1 MTLSSIRR
9 KLFKVSKVCTV
20 CLFLAFISFLLYDH
34 LNPVD
39 LSTLKQTSRVVKADD
54 GSWLYAQINA
64 EHKWRFPVDVT
75 MLDPGYLDMLLA
87 FEDRNFY
94 AHPGLD
100 FLAMGRA
107 LSQLIIHRKIV
118 SGGSTITMQLAR
130 LLDPKPR
137 TIRAK
142 LTEILRA
149 FQLEWHYSKE
159 EILSAYLTLTPY
171 GSNVEGVVG
180 ASMRYFGK
188 LPRSLSAGESAL
200 LVSLPQ
206 SPERNRPD
214 RHLENAINAR
224 NKVLKIAW
232 DKELINQF
240 EYQQAIEQTPP
251 TKLKKYP
258 RHAPHLAQKILS
270 NPKIPQKE
278 IATTLNR
285 LLQKQ
290 LEVWARG
297 KAETLAKDTT
307 IALLMIRNRDASVQ
321 AYLGSHD
328 MFSQNVSGYVDMIQ
342 AVRSPGSTMKP
353 FIYAFGFDDHF
364 IHPNTLI
371 LDQETRFGD
380 YMPHN
385 FSNTYTGEVTVAYA
399 LQHSLNI
406 PAVKIL
412 QKVGTEAFVNKISA
426 YTGKLRV
433 PKKRATLPVA
443 LGGVGIS
450 MWQLSQLYV
459 ALANSGRADPIH
471 YLKIPES
478 TTAPQK
484 LCDKK
489 SAKMTTAI
497 LREVPAPEG
506 FVDTHHQIAYKTGT
520 SYGYR
525 DAWAIAYSKEY
536 TVAVWVG
543 KPNNATQSRLTGRST
558 AAPLAFEAFA
568 LLQTLI
574 PQNNWQWSPRYLGN
588 EVPLGLTYFDKES
601 HNHARQQLA
610 MVYPL
615 DNARFRNAGCG
626 NTLVEIKVEHGLKP
640 YYWYI
645 DGNPKEISQTST
657 TIPFDYGAHTITI
670 IDTKGATITRNIWVD
685 KPEC

>member
-1 MTLSSIRR
+1 MKQGRISQKMFKTAKICTLCFS
-9 KLFKVSKVCTV
+9 
-20 CLFLAFISFLLYDH
+20 LAFISFLLFDSF
-34 LNPVD
+34 NPVD
-39 LSTLKQTSRVVKADD
+39 ISALNHTSRVVKADD
-54 GSWLYAQINA
+54 GSWLYAQINT
-64 EHKWRFPVDVT
+64 EHKWRFPVNIK
-75 MLDPGYLDMLLA
+75 MLDPGYIDMLLA
-87 FEDRNFY
+87 FEDQHFY
-94 AHPGLD
+94 SHPGLD
-100 FLAMGRA
+100 LFAMMRA
-107 LSQLIIHRKIV
+107 LSQLIVHQKIV

-137 TIRAK
+137 TVTAK

-171 GSNVEGVVG
+171 GSNVEGVIG

-214 RHLENAINAR
+214 RHIENAIKARDKVLTIAR
-224 NKVLKIAW
+224 N
-232 DKELINQF
+232 KELINPF
-240 EYQQAIEQTPP
+240 EYQQAIAKSPP
-251 TKLKKYP
+251 VKLKKYP

-270 NPKIPQKE
+270 NPKLSQKE
-278 IATTLNR
+278 IPTTLNGP
-285 LLQKQ
+285 LQKQ
-290 LEVWARG
+290 LEIWAKS
-297 KAETLAKDTT
+297 KAEILAKDTT
-307 IALLMIRNRDASVQ
+307 MALLLIRNRDASIQ
-321 AYLGSHD
+321 AYLGSHN
-328 MFSQNVSGYVDMIQ
+328 MFSQKVPGYVDMIQ

-353 FIYAFGFDDHF
+353 FIYAFGFDNHV

-380 YMPHN
+380 YLPHN

-412 QKVGTEAFVNKISA
+412 KRVGTEAFIEQIAA
-426 YTGKLRV
+426 YGGKLHI
-433 PKKRATLPVA
+433 PKNRATLPVA

-459 ALANSGRADPIH
+459 ALANSGRADQIH
-471 YLKIPES
+471 YLKKAVKAAIS
-478 TTAPQK
+478 QK

-489 SAKMTTAI
+489 SARMITAI

-506 FVDTHHQIAYKTGT
+506 FVDTNYQIAYKTGT

-525 DAWAIAYSKEY
+525 DAWTIAYSKEY

-568 LLQTLI
+568 LLETLV

-601 HNHARQQLA
+601 HDRARRQLTII
-610 MVYPL
+610 YPQ

-626 NTLVEIKVEHGLKP
+626 DTLVEIKAEHGLKP

-645 DGNPKEISQTST
+645 DGNPKKIDQAST
-657 TIPFDYGAHTITI
+657 TIPFDFGAHTITI

>member
-1 MTLSSIRR
+1 MTLNSIGL
-9 KLFKVSKVCTV
+9 KLLKALKICTV
-20 CLFLAFISFLLYDH
+20 CLFLAFISFVLFDH
-34 LNPVD
+34 FDPVD
-39 LSTLKQTSRVVKADD
+39 LSTIEQTSRVVKADD
-54 GSWLYAQINA
+54 GSWLYAQTNA

-75 MLDPGYLDMLLA
+75 MLDPGYVDMLLA
-87 FEDRNFY
+87 FEDQHFY
-94 AHPGLD
+94 THPGLD
-100 FLAMGRA
+100 IFAIGRA
-107 LSQLIIHRKIV
+107 LSQLITHQKIV

-130 LLDPKPR
+130 LLHPKPR
-137 TIRAK
+137 TVKAK

-149 FQLEWHYSKE
+149 LQLEWHYSKE
-159 EILSAYLTLTPY
+159 EILSFYLTLTPY
-171 GSNVEGVVG
+171 GSNVEGIVG

-188 LPRSLSAGESAL
+188 LPHSLSASESAL

-206 SPERNRPD
+206 SPESNRPD
-214 RHLENAINAR
+214 RHLKNAIKAR
-224 NKVLKIAW
+224 NKVLKIAR
-232 DKELINQF
+232 DKDLINPF
-240 EYQQAIEQTPP
+240 EYQQALKQLPP
-251 TKLKKYP
+251 VKLKKYP
-258 RHAPHLAQKILS
+258 RNAPHLAQKILS
-270 NPKIPQKE
+270 NPKNSQKE
-278 IATTLNR
+278 ISTTLNG

-290 LEVWARG
+290 LEVWAQG

-307 IALLMIRNRDASVQ
+307 IALLLIRNRDASIQ

-328 MFSQNVSGYVDMIQ
+328 MFSQKVSGYVDMIH
-342 AVRSPGSTMKP
+342 AVRSPGSAMKP
-353 FIYAFGFDDHF
+353 FIYALGFDDHL

-371 LDQETRFGD
+371 MDQETRFGD
-380 YMPHN
+380 YLPHN

-412 QKVGTEAFVNKISA
+412 SRIGTEAFVNKIEA
-426 YTGKLRV
+426 YAGKLKV

-459 ALANSGRADPIH
+459 ALANSGRADRIH
-471 YLKIPES
+471 YLKIPEGS
-478 TTAPQK
+478 ATSKK

-489 SAKMTTAI
+489 SAKMITAI

-525 DAWAIAYSKEY
+525 DAWTIAYSKEY

-543 KPNNATQSRLTGRST
+543 KPNNATQSRMTGRNT

-568 LLQTLI
+568 LLQTLL
-574 PQNNWQWSPRYLGN
+574 PQNHWQWSPHYLGN
-588 EVPLGLTYFDKES
+588 KVPLGLTYFDKES
-601 HNHARQQLA
+601 HDHNRQQLA

-626 NTLVEIKVEHGLKP
+626 DTLVEIKVEHGLKP
-640 YYWYI
+640 YFWYI

-670 IDTKGATITRNIWVD
+670 IDNGGATITRNIWVD

>member
-1 MTLSSIRR
+1 MGLGR
-9 KLFKVSKVCTV
+9 KLLTAAKVFVAS
-20 CLFLAFISFLLYDH
+20 LFLALISFLLFDH

-39 LSTLKQTSRVVKADD
+39 LSPLQQTSRIVKADD
-54 GSWLYAQINA
+54 QSWLYAQINA
-64 EHKWRFPVDVT
+64 EDKWRFPVDAT
-75 MLDPGYLDMLLA
+75 MLDTGYIDMLLA
-87 FEDRNFY
+87 FEDQHFFT
-94 AHPGLD
+94 HPGLD
-100 FLAMGRA
+100 FLAMVRA
-107 LSQLIIHRKIV
+107 LSQLITHQKIV

-137 TIRAK
+137 TVTAK
-142 LTEILRA
+142 LTEILHA

-188 LPRSLSAGESAL
+188 LPRSLSAGEAAL

-214 RHLENAINAR
+214 RHIENSIKAR
-224 NKVLKIAW
+224 NKVLKIALN
-232 DKELINQF
+232 KELINKF
-240 EYQQAIEQTPP
+240 EYQQALKQSPP
-251 TKLKKYP
+251 AKLKKFP
-258 RHAPHLAQKILS
+258 RYAPHLAQKILS
-270 NPKIPQKE
+270 NPKSHQNE
-278 IATTLNR
+278 ITTTLNG

-297 KAETLAKDTT
+297 KSETLAKDTT
-307 IALLMIRNRDASVQ
+307 IALLLIRNSDASVQ

-328 MFSQNVSGYVDMIQ
+328 MFSQNVSGHVDMIQ

-353 FIYAFGFDDHF
+353 FIYTFGFDKHF

-380 YMPHN
+380 YLPHN
-385 FSNTYTGEVTVAYA
+385 FSNTYTGEVTIAYA

-412 QKVGTEAFVNKISA
+412 KRVGTEAFISQVA
-426 YTGKLRV
+426 TYAGKLKV
-433 PKKRATLPVA
+433 PKNRATLPVA
-443 LGGVGIS
+443 LGGAGIS

-459 ALANSGRADPIH
+459 ALANSGSANRIH
-471 YLKIPES
+471 YLKRPNS
-478 TTAPQK
+478 LTAAQK

-506 FVDTHHQIAYKTGT
+506 FVDANHQIAYKTGT

-525 DAWAIAYSKEY
+525 DAWTVAYNKEY

-543 KPNNATQSRLTGRST
+543 KPNNATQSKLTGRNR

-568 LLQTLI
+568 LLQTL
-574 PQNNWQWSPRYLGN
+574 
-588 EVPLGLTYFDKES
+588 
-601 HNHARQQLA
+601 
-610 MVYPL
+610 
-615 DNARFRNAGCG
+615 
-626 NTLVEIKVEHGLKP
+626 
-640 YYWYI
+640 
-645 DGNPKEISQTST
+645 
-657 TIPFDYGAHTITI
+657 
-670 IDTKGATITRNIWVD
+670 
-685 KPEC
+685 

>member
-1 MTLSSIRR
+1 MALNSIRA
-9 KLFKVSKVCTV
+9 KLLRMAKVCII
-20 CLFLAFISFLLYDH
+20 CLSLAFLSFLLYDH
-34 LNPVD
+34 LNPVNI
-39 LSTLKQTSRVVKADD
+39 STLKQTSRVVKADD
-54 GSWLYAQINA
+54 DSWLYAQINA

-75 MLDPGYLDMLLA
+75 MLDPGYIDMLLA
-87 FEDRNFY
+87 FEDRHFY
-94 AHPGLD
+94 SHPGFDL
-100 FLAMGRA
+100 FAMVRA
-107 LSQLIIHRKIV
+107 LSQMITHQKIV

-137 TIRAK
+137 TITTK
-142 LTEILRA
+142 LTEIVRA

-214 RHLENAINAR
+214 RHLGNAINAR
-224 NKVLKIAW
+224 NKVLNIAW
-232 DKELINQF
+232 NKGLINQF
-240 EYQQAIEQTPP
+240 EYQQALKQSPP
-251 TKLKKYP
+251 VKLKKYP

-270 NPKIPQKE
+270 NSKISQKE
-278 IATTLNR
+278 ISTTLNR
-285 LLQKQ
+285 LLQEQ
-290 LEVWARG
+290 LEIWARG
-297 KAETLAKDTT
+297 KAEKLAKDTT

-328 MFSQNVSGYVDMIQ
+328 MFSQKVSGYVDMIQ

-353 FIYAFGFDDHF
+353 FIYAFGFDDHL

-380 YMPHN
+380 YLPHN
-385 FSNTYTGEVTVAYA
+385 FSNTYTGEVSVAYA

-412 QKVGTEAFVNKISA
+412 KRVGAEAFISQISA
-426 YTGKLRV
+426 YTGKLHV
-433 PKKRATLPVA
+433 PKNRATLPVA
-443 LGGVGIS
+443 LGGIGIS
-450 MWQLSQLYV
+450 MWQLSQLYI
-459 ALANSGRADPIH
+459 ALANSGTADQIH
-471 YLKIPES
+471 YLKTPGS
-478 TTAPQK
+478 STAPQK
-484 LCDKK
+484 LCEKK

-506 FVDTHHQIAYKTGT
+506 FINANHQIAYKTGT

-525 DAWAIAYSKEY
+525 DAWTIAYSKEY
-536 TVAVWVG
+536 TIAVWVG
-543 KPNNATQSRLTGRST
+543 KPNNATQLKLTGRST

-568 LLQTLI
+568 LLQTLT
-574 PQNNWQWSPRYLGN
+574 PQNNWQWPPRYLGN
-588 EVPLGLTYFDKES
+588 AVPLGLAHFDKEG

-615 DNARFRNAGCG
+615 ENARFRNAGCG
-626 NTLVEIKVEHGLKP
+626 DTLVEVKVEHGLKP

-645 DGNPKEISQTST
+645 DGNPKEIGQTST
-657 TIPFDYGAHTITI
+657 IIPFDYGAHTITI